1 MQRSWSGPLVFA
13 ALASPRYRAAMS
25 KTLLALSAT
34 LVASAANAAVFDI
47 SDVRLG
53 YTLVG
58 NDVDTT
64 VKAGPSS
71 TTASDSWD
79 SSHRV
84 FLDLVLGTSTPL
96 IGVAYG
102 AGIAGDFKSADGTD
116 YEAWSGHV
124 LAGPYI
130 SLAVVRF
137 ELLPFVGF
145 GQATLKQEA
154 AGNEASNTAGYFEY
168 GANLNVVATPPAIP
182 LDAGVGVGWLNSS
195 SEHDIDAAS
204 TTATYQVEGGN
215 YTLSAFVGY
224 RF

>member
-1 MQRSWSGPLVFA
+1 MT
-13 ALASPRYRAAMS
+13 
-25 KTLLALSAT
+25 KTLLALTAT
-34 LVASAANAAVFDI
+34 LAASAAHGAVFD
-47 SDVRLG
+47 VAELRGG

-64 VKAGPSS
+64 VKSGGTS

-96 IGVAYG
+96 IGVEYG
-102 AGIAGDFKSADGTD
+102 AGIAGDFKSASSSGVTTD
-116 YEAWSGHV
+116 YQAWSGHV

-145 GQATLKQEA
+145 GQATLKQSA
-154 AGNEASNTAGYFEY
+154 AGQSADTSAGYFEY
-168 GANLNVVATPPAIP
+168 GANLNVVAVPPAVPIVVG
-182 LDAGVGVGWLNSS
+182 AGLGWLNSS
-195 SEHDIDAAS
+195 SEHDLKAAGS
-204 TTATYQVEGGN
+204 TTIYTVEGGN